1 MEPTGE
7 LSRLQQL
14 AEAATP
20 LVLGLQTLVFVV
32 WAFLMYR
39 NLFMLRRRAVDQ
51 TGRTFPG
58 PVTTARGFADFV
70 RRPEFRRDRN
80 LLGLVTLA
88 LFVLIGL
95 NVVLVRLLA

>member
-1 MEPTGE
+1 MEPTSE
-7 LSRLQQL
+7 LTGFQQL
-14 AEAATP
+14 AQAATP
-20 LVLGLQTLVFVV
+20 LVLGLQALVFVV

-51 TGRTFPG
+51 TGRPFPG

-95 NVVLVRLLA
+95 NVALVRLLA